1 MKSHLVSTIFF
12 WGQKSTMLFYLSLSF
27 LLLYLH
33 LLFVF
38 LLVNHPSTQTPI
50 AEPSEDNGKSKRKGN
65 KTLRRE
71 KERSRSKEKDYKSV
85 ER

>member
-1 MKSHLVSTIFF
+1 
-12 WGQKSTMLFYLSLSF
+12 
-27 LLLYLH
+27 
-33 LLFVF
+33 
-38 LLVNHPSTQTPI
+38 VNHPSTQTPI

>member
-1 MKSHLVSTIFF
+1 LSLQYSFGDRKALCFF
-12 WGQKSTMLFYLSLSF
+12 ISSLSF

-65 KTLRRE
+65 KKLRRE